1 MVRVFLFSAIVVALI
16 ATSIPIVGDDTASEE
31 KLWDLYEMWQSRH
44 GVSCNVDEKR
54 TCFDIFKENAK
65 YVFASNKKP
74 KPYKLSLNKFSDMT
88 REELKR
94 TYAGTRIRR
103 RITLIGSASLEGC
116 FLYKNVTNV
125 TPTVDWKQK
134 GSCWAFSTVSV
145 EGINQIRTNEL
156 ISQELVANKGC
167 DGGMMDDSVDFIERN
182 GGITTEENYPY
193 ERSPA
198 VVIDGY
204 EDVPVNDEDALRR
217 AVVNQ
222 PVSLAIEAS
231 GQDFQFYSED
241 LK

>member
-103 RITLIGSASLEGC
+103 RITLIGSTSLEGC

-125 TPTVDWKQK
+125 TPT
-134 GSCWAFSTVSV
+134 
-145 EGINQIRTNEL
+145 
-156 ISQELVANKGC
+156 
-167 DGGMMDDSVDFIERN
+167 
-182 GGITTEENYPY
+182 

-204 EDVPVNDEDALRR
+204 EDVPVNDEDALLR
-217 AVVNQ
+217 AVANQ

-231 GQDFQFYSED
+231 GQDFQFSSEVCTT
-241 LK
+241 LCWGRRSKETIKQNTTIQLTKTLSIKKMT